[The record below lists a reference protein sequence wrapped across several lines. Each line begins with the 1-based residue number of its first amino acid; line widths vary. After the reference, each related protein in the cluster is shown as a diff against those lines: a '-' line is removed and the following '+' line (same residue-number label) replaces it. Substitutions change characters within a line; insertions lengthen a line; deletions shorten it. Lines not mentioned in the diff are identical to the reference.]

1 MSFETQ
7 KVVYMGSAKPGT
19 GGGDSHNLGSFAT
32 PEALV
37 AAYPTANPGDFAI
50 VESTDTIW
58 VWDSDNSE
66 WLDTTR
72 LGQVSSVNGKT
83 GDVVIPAIVAISGTS
98 VTQQLATETIYNC
111 GELTALSI
119 TFPAS
124 PTVSYISQLN
134 FSSGAT
140 PTALTAPVGMVWV
153 GDDITNDVFVPVA
166 NKRYCVLCFYD
177 GTAMR
182 GIVQAN

>member
-1 MSFETQ
+1 MSLT
-7 KVVYMGSAKPGT
+7 KTNIKYLGKAKPGT
-19 GGGDSHNLGSFAT
+19 GGGDSHDLGSFAT
-32 PEALV
+32 PAALES
-37 AAYPTANPGDFAI
+37 AYPTANPGDFAI

-66 WLDTTR
+66 WLDSTR
-72 LGQVSSVNGKT
+72 RRQVSSVNGKT

-111 GELTALSI
+111 GELTELSI

-124 PTVSYISQLN
+124 PTVSYISQIN
-134 FSSGAT
+134 FSSGVT
-140 PTALTAPVGMVWV
+140 PTALTAPVGIVWV
-153 GDDITNDVFVPVA
+153 GDDISSDVFVPVA
-166 NKRYCVLCFYD
+166 NRRYCVLCFYD

>member
-19 GGGDSHNLGSFAT
+19 GGGDSHDLGSFAT
-32 PEALV
+32 PEAL
-37 AAYPTANPGDFAI
+37 ATAYPTANAGDFAI

-72 LGQVSSVNGKT
+72 RGQVSSVNGKT

-124 PTVSYISQLN
+124 PTVSFISQLN

>member
-1 MSFETQ
+1 MEIQ
-7 KVVYMGSAKPGT
+7 KVVYMGAAMPGT
-19 GGGDSHNLGSFAT
+19 GGDSHDLGSFAT
-32 PEALV
+32 PEALQS
-37 AAYPTANPGDFAI
+37 AYPTANAGDFAI

-58 VWDSDNSE
+58 VWDSDNNE

-72 LGQVSSVNGKT
+72 RGQVSSVNGKT
-83 GDVVIPAIVAISGTS
+83 GDVVIPAIVAVPGTS
-98 VTQQLATETIYNC
+98 VSQELATETIYNC

-119 TFPAS
+119 TFPAT

-140 PTALTAPVGMVWV
+140 PTALTAPVDMVWV
-153 GDDITNDVFVPVA
+153 GDDITSDVFVPVA

-177 GTAMR
+177 GTAFR
-182 GIVQAN
+182 GMVQAN

>member
-7 KVVYMGSAKPGT
+7 KVVYMGAAKPGT
-19 GGGDSHNLGSFAT
+19 GGGDSHYLGSFAT
-32 PEALV
+32 PAALQT
-37 AAYPTANPGDFAI
+37 AYPTANAGDFAI

-72 LGQVSSVNGKT
+72 RGQVSSVNGKT
-83 GDVVIPAIVAISGTS
+83 GDVVIPAIVAIPGTS
-98 VTQQLATETIYNC
+98 ATQQLATETIYNC
-111 GELTALSI
+111 GELTELSI

-124 PTVSYISQLN
+124 PTVSYISQIN

-140 PTALTAPVGMVWV
+140 PTTLTAPVGIVWV
-153 GDDITNDVFVPVA
+153 GDDISSDVFVPVA
-166 NKRYCVLCFYD
+166 NRRYCVLCFYD